1 MDFKNKHIEAIQN
14 SNLLA
19 DSKELDFDTATDV
32 FLNEAPIITSWEAEQ
47 DQGPYT
53 ICVRGINGAYF
64 IEALEYED
72 IGVFDTLEEAEFA
85 VGMNYGEFIIE

>member
-1 MDFKNKHIEAIQN
+1 MNFEDNHIKAIQK
-14 SNLLA
+14 SNLL
-19 DSKELDFDTATDV
+19 SESTELDFDTATDV

-72 IGVFDTLEEAEFA
+72 IGIFDTLEEAESA
-85 VGMNYGEFIIE
+85 VDMNYGEFIIE